1 MKKLFSE
8 IPHIKGDRVIL
19 REVRQEDASALQE
32 LRESPAVSRYL
43 PTFLFE
49 SKYEDISY
57 VISHLYDEC
66 LNESLILGVYIDDTF
81 CGLIELYGYRA
92 EIHKISIGCRLLERY
107 WGKGIASEAVEQLV
121 NYLYCETDIEI
132 ITASTMIENK
142 GSARALARIGF
153 DLVAHA
159 VPEDWGYET
168 PVTVDKWIR

>member
-66 LNESLILGVYIDDTF
+66 LNESLILGVYMDDTF

-92 EIHKISIGCRLLERY
+92 EIHKISIG
-107 WGKGIASEAVEQLV
+107 
-121 NYLYCETDIEI
+121 
-132 ITASTMIENK
+132 
-142 GSARALARIGF
+142 
-153 DLVAHA
+153 
-159 VPEDWGYET
+159 
-168 PVTVDKWIR
+168 